1 MQTGGVL
8 YEIRRRS
15 VPSNSVVAAIAIML
29 LLLGL
34 AFGLVAGGSGNQPM
48 GASGMTYQIT
58 VVYEDGSQETFN
70 GCSDTTRSGNL
81 LSFTGKLGDAT
92 EVTTHEINWDNVRR
106 ITKKAVT
113 S

>member
-34 AFGLVAGGSGNQPM
+34 AFGL
-48 GASGMTYQIT
+48 TLR
-58 VVYEDGSQETFN
+58 FH
-70 GCSDTTRSGNL
+70 L
-81 LSFTGKLGDAT
+81 LA
-92 EVTTHEINWDNVRR
+92 
-106 ITKKAVT
+106 
-113 S
+113 